1 MSMLRYR
8 VEGSGEPLLLVH
20 GWGVTYTI
28 WENLAPL
35 LKPHFQLIMIELPG
49 NGGSP
54 EVDPDKPYYPACAE
68 AIEEVR
74 LALGIERWSVLA
86 YSSGTR
92 AAEAYLQRYPGSC
105 VRAAFLCPIYL
116 VEWWALALHILEDAG
131 SDRLTGW
138 FLSDWRLYGLV
149 LALAFNGRRHVYTRS
164 WKSEIELQ
172 PISSLA
178 RMLFEMPGK
187 GRVPFELPSVPTL
200 FVWGRR
206 DVLTDRPRRLRPN
219 DVVIPANHSA
229 PVLAASN
236 VAAVVLPFLKEGK
249 MIGPPTVKTTRKL
262 KPYERKRNSVKER
275 TSMHLPGILRKASSR
290 RFLHNPSTPPKRL
303 KPILTRRSKTIKIEQ

>member
-1 MSMLRYR
+1 MNKSKEKMSMLRYR

-28 WENLAPL
+28 WDNLAPL

-54 EVDPDKPYYPACAE
+54 EVDPSVPYYPACAE
-68 AIEEVR
+68 AIEAVR
-74 LALGIERWSVLA
+74 ESLGIVNWSVLA

-92 AAEAYLQRYPGSC
+92 AAEAYLQRYPESV

-116 VEWWALALHILEDAG
+116 NELWAICLNILDNAPG
-131 SDRLTGW
+131 SATLTRW

-149 LALAFNGRRHVYTRS
+149 LGLAFNGRRNTYTAN

-172 PISSLA
+172 PIPNLA
-178 RMLFEMPGK
+178 RMLFELPGK
-187 GRVPFELPSVPTL
+187 GRIPFQLPNVPTL

-219 DVVIPANHSA
+219 DIIIPANHSA
-229 PVLAASN
+229 PMMAATN
-236 VAAVVLPFLKEGK
+236 VADVVLPYLLEGK
-249 MIGPPTVKTTRKL
+249 VTALARTK
-262 KPYERKRNSVKER
+262 RKRRKYK
-275 TSMHLPGILRKASSR
+275 LPRAKVEQRIHFPSLVRKASNR
-290 RFLHNPSTPPKRL
+290 RFLKKPTELGKR
-303 KPILTRRSKTIKIEQ
+303 